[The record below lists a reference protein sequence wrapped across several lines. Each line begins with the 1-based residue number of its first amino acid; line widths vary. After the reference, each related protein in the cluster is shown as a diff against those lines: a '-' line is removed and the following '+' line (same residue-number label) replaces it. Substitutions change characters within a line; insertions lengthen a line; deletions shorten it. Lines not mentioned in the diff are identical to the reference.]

1 MKKIGIL
8 VKKEMTEILRDKKTL
23 IIALIMPLILYPAM
37 LIGLSLGLTM
47 IMESQAEDSQIVGYN
62 IEDEAYIEPLRAL
75 YEQEKE
81 ELENELVFQ
90 GADQNNEAAVREEA
104 DAWIT
109 VTEGTQSIQIQVDY
123 TSTNMDS
130 NYAKD
135 TMQELAELYRDVI
148 MAQNLEKEGLTEDF
162 LYPVTYEAIDSVSSS
177 ESTGMYYGGMIG
189 MLLITMILLGAFY
202 PAVDVTTGEKERGT
216 LETLLTLPVTNFQ
229 MIMSKFISVSIV
241 ACVTAIISLLAFGG
255 SILFLMLAVPEDMTS
270 EMTQF
275 PVETILS
282 SIPILLLALIA
293 TALFVTAFSMCF
305 CVFAKS
311 SKEANNYMTPVMLVI
326 MMLTMIGMVPTIELN
341 YTYAIIPIIN
351 VTLLIKQVL
360 SQHLDVSLA
369 FITIAVN
376 LAYSVLTIW
385 VLAKM
390 YDSEDIMFSDGFR
403 SFRLFQKR
411 SDIKKGTIPA
421 TGDVII
427 CLIVTFLLMVYVGGI
442 FSAKD
447 IFIGTIVTQLLTL
460 ATPLLLAWYMKSD
473 KKELF
478 SLKKPQLSVLPG
490 SILLY
495 IGTYLLVLVAGA
507 ALSVLFPESAQNVNT
522 TFDEIMSHSFLAV
535 VLVVAGMPAIGEELL
550 FRGLTLGSLSNKYKA
565 VWAILVSA
573 LIFGAFHGSLVKLL
587 PTAMLGACFA
597 YIVYKG
603 GSIYITMA
611 LHFLNNFVSVVG
623 MKKPEILEQML
634 PILVK
639 EDLSIIEVILIVSL
653 GIIGVTVGLIL
664 LNKKKMVK
672 VENKVLTE

>member
-47 IMESQAEDSQIVGYN
+47 IMESQAEDSQIVGYD
-62 IEDEAYIEPLRAL
+62 IEDEAYIEPLRTL

-81 ELENELVFQ
+81 ELENELIFQ

-130 NYAKD
+130 NYAED

-189 MLLITMILLGAFY
+189 MLLIMMILLGAFY

-341 YTYAIIPIIN
+341 FTYAIIPIIN

-565 VWAILVSA
+565 VWAILVSS

-653 GIIGVTVGLIL
+653 GIIGVTVGILL

>member
-130 NYAKD
+130 NYAED

-341 YTYAIIPIIN
+341 FTYAIIPIIN

-447 IFIGTIVTQLLTL
+447 IFTGTIVTQLLTL

-565 VWAILVSA
+565 VWAILVSS

-639 EDLSIIEVILIVSL
+639 EDLSIIEVILIVAL
-653 GIIGVTVGLIL
+653 GIIGVTVGLLL

>member
-23 IIALIMPLILYPAM
+23 IIMLIMPLILYPAM
-37 LIGLSLGLTM
+37 LIGARLGLTM
-47 IMESQAEDSQIVGYN
+47 LMESQAEDKQVVGYY
-62 IEDEAYIEPLRAL
+62 IEDEAYIESIRTL
-75 YEQEKE
+75 YEQEKD
-81 ELENELVFQ
+81 ELENELIFQ
-90 GADQNNEAAVREEA
+90 GADQNNETAVREEA
-104 DAWIT
+104 DVWVSFT
-109 VTEGTQSIQIQVDY
+109 KEDKCIQIQVDY
-123 TSTNMDS
+123 TSTDMDS
-130 NYAKD
+130 NYAED
-135 TMQELAELYRDVI
+135 TLQELSELYRDVV
-148 MAQNLEKEGLTEDF
+148 MVQNLEKEGLTEDF
-162 LYPVTYEAIDSVSSS
+162 LHPVTYEAIDSVSSS

-189 MLLITMILLGAFY
+189 MLLIMMILLGAFY

-360 SQHLDVSLA
+360 SQHLNISLA
-369 FITIAVN
+369 LITIGIN

-385 VLAKM
+385 ILARM

-411 SDIKKGTIPA
+411 TDIKKGTIPA

-427 CLIVTFLLMVYVGGI
+427 CLVVTFLLMVYVGGI
-442 FSAKD
+442 FSARD
-447 IFIGTIVTQLLTL
+447 TFIGTIVTQLLIL
-460 ATPLLLAWYMKSD
+460 ATPLLLTWYMKSD

-478 SLKKPQLSVLPG
+478 SLKKPQLSILPG
-490 SILLY
+490 SLLLY
-495 IGTYLLVLVAGA
+495 IGTYLLVLAAGSL
-507 ALSVLFPESAQNVNT
+507 LSVLFPESAQNVNT
-522 TFDEIMSHSFLAV
+522 IFDEIMNHSFLAV

-550 FRGLTLGSLSNKYKA
+550 FRGLVLGSLRNKYKV
-565 VWAILVSA
+565 VWAILVSSFV
-573 LIFGAFHGSLVKLL
+573 FGAFHGSLVKLL

-597 YIVYKG
+597 YIVYKS

-611 LHFLNNFVSVVG
+611 LHFINNFISVVG
-623 MKKPEILEQML
+623 MKKPEVFERLL

-639 EDLSIIEVILIVSL
+639 EDLSVIELMIVVVL
-653 GIIGVTVGLIL
+653 GIVCMAAGFLLI
-664 LNKKKMVK
+664 NKKKSK
-672 VENKVLTE
+672 KDEK

>member
-162 LYPVTYEAIDSVSSS
+162 LYPVTYEAIDSVSTS

-189 MLLITMILLGAFY
+189 MLLIMMILLGAFY

>member
-47 IMESQAEDSQIVGYN
+47 IMESQAEDSQIVGYD
-62 IEDEAYIEPLRAL
+62 IEDEAYIEPLRTL

-81 ELENELVFQ
+81 ELENELIFQ

-104 DAWIT
+104 DVWIT

-130 NYAKD
+130 NYAED
-135 TMQELAELYRDVI
+135 TMQELAEHYRDVI

-189 MLLITMILLGAFY
+189 MLLIMMILLGAFY

-341 YTYAIIPIIN
+341 FTYAIIPIIN

-634 PILVK
+634 PIIVK

-653 GIIGVTVGLIL
+653 GIIGVTVGILL

>member
-130 NYAKD
+130 NYAED

-162 LYPVTYEAIDSVSSS
+162 LYPVTYEAIDSVSTS

-189 MLLITMILLGAFY
+189 MLLIMMILLGAFY

-565 VWAILVSA
+565 VWAILVSS